1 MFFEDFVEVEFVVK
15 AEVEGVRFGVWS
27 RGSLAGIVGP
37 GGFFL
42 PFGIGRRFLRRFPEA
57 LVECF
62 GADSEVEGHVGCFV
76 KFLGVLGGQCD
87 GLGEEGV
94 LCVWILGAGVLE
106 FQEK

>member
-1 MFFEDFVEVEFVVK
+1 MDQVDFFFNLVL
-15 AEVEGVRFGVWS
+15 VEGFC
-27 RGSLAGIVGP
+27 VG
-37 GGFFL
+37 
-42 PFGIGRRFLRRFPEA
+42 FPEA